1 MGNKEQVFLYIKDEI
16 EKIASKE
23 EQDILNE
30 AKALEEE
37 AYRQMQEEAK
47 NDADHQLK
55 KELATISSKASIE
68 AASQLE
74 TRTKKLV
81 EKRDGYVAEIFKEAR
96 EKIIEFVSGNQ
107 YKEYLLNHVQKIGEE
122 YQMTGCVL
130 YVRKEDMIYEAEMK
144 KVYGLDIDV
153 QIATSIQL
161 GGFMIE
167 NPVTHVVVDETLD
180 FALES
185 QKDWFYK
192 TSGLMIK

>member
-1 MGNKEQVFLYIKDEI
+1 MENKEQVFLYIKDEI

-81 EKRDGYVAEIFKEAR
+81 EKRDAYVAEIFKEAK
-96 EKIIEFVSGNQ
+96 EKIIEFVKGNQ
-107 YKEYLLNHVQKIGEE
+107 YKEYLLNHVQTIAKE
-122 YQMTGCVL
+122 YEMTGCVL
-130 YVRKEDMIYEAEMK
+130 YVRAEDMVYEDEIK

-153 QIATSIQL
+153 QTGSQIQL
-161 GGFMIE
+161 GGFIIE
-167 NPVTHVVVDETLD
+167 NLETHVVVDETLD

>member
-1 MGNKEQVFLYIKDEI
+1 MENKEQVFLYIKDEI

-23 EQDILNE
+23 EQEILNE

-81 EKRDGYVAEIFKEAR
+81 EKREGYVAEIFKEAR

-107 YKEYLLNHVQKIGEE
+107 YKDYLLNHVQKIAEE

-130 YVRKEDMIYEAEMK
+130 YVRKEDMVYETEIK

-153 QIATSIQL
+153 QTGNQIQL

-167 NPVTHVVVDETLD
+167 NPETHVVVDETLD

>member
-81 EKRDGYVAEIFKEAR
+81 AKRDGYVAEIFKEAR

-167 NPVTHVVVDETLD
+167 NPETHVVVDETLD

>member
-161 GGFMIE
+161 GGFIIE
-167 NPVTHVVVDETLD
+167 NPETHVVVDETLD

>member
-107 YKEYLLNHVQKIGEE
+107 YKE
-122 YQMTGCVL
+122 
-130 YVRKEDMIYEAEMK
+130 
-144 KVYGLDIDV
+144 
-153 QIATSIQL
+153 
-161 GGFMIE
+161 
-167 NPVTHVVVDETLD
+167 
-180 FALES
+180 
-185 QKDWFYK
+185 
-192 TSGLMIK
+192 

>member
-81 EKRDGYVAEIFKEAR
+81 AKRDGYVAEIFKEAR
-96 EKIIEFVSGNQ
+96 EKIIEFVSGDQ

-167 NPVTHVVVDETLD
+167 NPETHVVVDETLD

>member
-1 MGNKEQVFLYIKDEI
+1 MGNKEQVFLYFKDEI

-167 NPVTHVVVDETLD
+167 NPETHVVVDETLD

>member
-1 MGNKEQVFLYIKDEI
+1 MENKEQVFLYIKDEI

-81 EKRDGYVAEIFKEAR
+81 EKRDAYVAEIFKEAK
-96 EKIIEFVSGNQ
+96 EKIIEFVKGNQ
-107 YKEYLLNHVQKIGEE
+107 YKEYLLNHVQTIAKE
-122 YQMTGCVL
+122 YEMTGCVL
-130 YVRKEDMIYEAEMK
+130 YVRAEDMVYEDEIK

-153 QIATSIQL
+153 QTGSQIQL
-161 GGFMIE
+161 GGFIIE
-167 NPVTHVVVDETLD
+167 NPETHVVVDETLD

>member
-167 NPVTHVVVDETLD
+167 NPETHVVVDETLD

>member
-96 EKIIEFVSGNQ
+96 EKIIEFVKGNQ
-107 YKEYLLNHVQKIGEE
+107 YKDYLLNHVQKIGEE

-130 YVRKEDMIYEAEMK
+130 YIRKEDMIYEAEMK

-153 QIATSIQL
+153 QVATSIQL
-161 GGFMIE
+161 GGFIIE
-167 NPVTHVVVDETLD
+167 NPETHVVVDETLD

>member
-1 MGNKEQVFLYIKDEI
+1 MENKEQVFLYIKDEI

-23 EQDILNE
+23 EQEILNE

-81 EKRDGYVAEIFKEAR
+81 EKREGYVAEIFKEAR

-107 YKEYLLNHVQKIGEE
+107 YKDHLLNHVQKIAEE

-130 YVRKEDMIYEAEMK
+130 YVRKEDMVYETEIK

-153 QIATSIQL
+153 QTGNQIQL

-167 NPVTHVVVDETLD
+167 NPETHVVVDETLD

>member
-1 MGNKEQVFLYIKDEI
+1 MENKEQVFLYIKDEI

-81 EKRDGYVAEIFKEAR
+81 EKRDAYVAEIFKEAK
-96 EKIIEFVSGNQ
+96 EKIIEFVKGNQ
-107 YKEYLLNHVQKIGEE
+107 YKEYLLNHVQTIAKE

-130 YVRKEDMIYEAEMK
+130 YVRAEDMIYEDEIK
-144 KVYGLDIDV
+144 KVYGLDVDV
-153 QIATSIQL
+153 QTGSQIQL
-161 GGFMIE
+161 GGFIIE
-167 NPVTHVVVDETLD
+167 NPETHVVVDETLD

>member
-153 QIATSIQL
+153 QVATSIQL
-161 GGFMIE
+161 GGFIIE
-167 NPVTHVVVDETLD
+167 NPETHVVVDETLD

>member
-81 EKRDGYVAEIFKEAR
+81 EKRDSYVAEIFKEAR

-167 NPVTHVVVDETLD
+167 NPETHVVVDETLD

>member
-1 MGNKEQVFLYIKDEI
+1 MENKEQVFLYIKDEI

-81 EKRDGYVAEIFKEAR
+81 EKRDAYVAEIFKEAK
-96 EKIIEFVSGNQ
+96 EKIIEFVKGNQ
-107 YKEYLLNHVQKIGEE
+107 YKEYLLNHVQTIAKE

-130 YVRKEDMIYEAEMK
+130 YVRAEDMVYEDEIK

-153 QIATSIQL
+153 QTGSQIQL
-161 GGFMIE
+161 GGFIIE
-167 NPVTHVVVDETLD
+167 NPETHVVVDETLD

>member
-1 MGNKEQVFLYIKDEI
+1 
-16 EKIASKE
+16 
-23 EQDILNE
+23 
-30 AKALEEE
+30 
-37 AYRQMQEEAK
+37 
-47 NDADHQLK
+47 
-55 KELATISSKASIE
+55 
-68 AASQLE
+68 
-74 TRTKKLV
+74 
-81 EKRDGYVAEIFKEAR
+81 
-96 EKIIEFVSGNQ
+96 
-107 YKEYLLNHVQKIGEE
+107 
-122 YQMTGCVL
+122 MTGCVL

-167 NPVTHVVVDETLD
+167 NPETHVVVDETLD